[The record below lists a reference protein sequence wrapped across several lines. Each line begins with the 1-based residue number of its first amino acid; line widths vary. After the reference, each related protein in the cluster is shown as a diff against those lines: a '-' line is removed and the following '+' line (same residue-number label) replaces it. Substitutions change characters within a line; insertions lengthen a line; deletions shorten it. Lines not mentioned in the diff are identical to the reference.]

1 MEQSEVENIQKEIST
16 KIKLPKEEKQKIYKK
31 IFVNLLI
38 ALSVL
43 IYFIFLNLGY
53 MRLEKEVFENDL
65 KVFAVI
71 LICSTIYFIE
81 KAYKTDRGTYL
92 SYAIELFVLSI
103 ITLYMPYVYYYQNT
117 LAQLIFTT
125 SAVYIFIYYA
135 IKSIVI
141 YVINKNRYIKGE
153 SDVKDII
160 KDEKVSYL
168 DEESS
173 KKFENAN
180 LNEDYNR
187 QKEIEKEYKEK
198 QRIKTI
204 LKNNMKTSDN
214 YNKKSEDKEE
224 KSNTKSKAKSNTK
237 SKSNSK
243 TKKKVTKKEE
253 NEKVIDKKDK
263 EEKEEIVVEEK
274 SKEKPKS
281 KSKSSTSKTTTKRK
295 KAKTNSKSKKKETK
309 ETEE

>member
-117 LAQLIFTT
+117 LAQLIFT
-125 SAVYIFIYYA
+125 SLSHFIYLFLF
-135 IKSIVI
+135 I
-141 YVINKNRYIKGE
+141 
-153 SDVKDII
+153 
-160 KDEKVSYL
+160 
-168 DEESS
+168 
-173 KKFENAN
+173 
-180 LNEDYNR
+180 
-187 QKEIEKEYKEK
+187 
-198 QRIKTI
+198 T
-204 LKNNMKTSDN
+204 
-214 YNKKSEDKEE
+214 
-224 KSNTKSKAKSNTK
+224 
-237 SKSNSK
+237 
-243 TKKKVTKKEE
+243 
-253 NEKVIDKKDK
+253 
-263 EEKEEIVVEEK
+263 
-274 SKEKPKS
+274 
-281 KSKSSTSKTTTKRK
+281 
-295 KAKTNSKSKKKETK
+295 
-309 ETEE
+309 